1 MYGERPLHRA
11 DYPIGGFMSSL
22 LHRLAVSTILS
33 CSLAAMPAAAQAATF
48 NVPAQ
53 DVASAVRLFARQSN
67 VQIVVA
73 GSLAEGRRSHAI
85 NGTMSV
91 EEGLSQML
99 RGTGLT
105 ARKAGPTAYVVAAG
119 GTPVGETV
127 APSAED
133 RNMIVVTGALAAQR
147 EAVAEKRD
155 ADAVIE
161 TLRANDVG
169 KLPDQNVA
177 EALKR
182 LPGVT
187 AANDQGEGR
196 YVVIRGI
203 DPALANVSLNGM
215 TQPAPEP
222 DGRQVK
228 LDDLPSAMIQ
238 SISVSK
244 SLLPSQDANAIA
256 GEVSI
261 KTRTAFDNK
270 KPFFL
275 DARASAGQY
284 QINRKAPYELDS
296 TLGGRFGAERQFG
309 AVVSVNY
316 SRRPIESQNYQG
328 SSAATYAANGV
339 PDGNGLRDYN
349 LTRTRLGVVGNFDWH
364 PNDTT
369 KLFLRGTYSEYQDH
383 ETRDQNRLAV
393 TAYDATSGAPS
404 KATATILV
412 RRREENDHTTG
423 VSAGGEFNDLLGG
436 KLEVSGGYSRAV
448 KVDPTR
454 SEFTFTTAKGGVTS
468 LTYDA
473 GTYPY
478 TLAPSGSFAGL
489 FADPS
494 KFYFSKYNFEHRYAF
509 EEIWQGRVDYTHP
522 VALGDDS
529 EIKLGGKLI
538 ARHKADDRD
547 KTTWSAT
554 KTTLATGWLLSN
566 VGYTGNTSFYGGQ
579 FPLGTRIN
587 YFAARDYLMAN
598 TATYASVSASST
610 LSDSLASDYD
620 VRETIGAGYIMA
632 KFKFGTLT
640 VIPGVR
646 MEVTHDSTKAKIVSA
661 ASTLGDNFNSFGHNS
676 YTDLFP
682 SLNLK
687 YAVKRDLQ
695 LRGAVTTSIGRPNY
709 TNLASFVTV
718 DTSSPAT
725 PVLTLGNPA
734 LKPYRAVNLDAT
746 VEYYPAK
753 GSILSAGLFYK
764 SINNPI
770 YSYGQTGVN
779 GTFANVAYTN
789 ASVTQP
795 INVKDETITGVEF
808 NVQHQFTALP
818 GALSGLG
825 LSANYS
831 HVWGHAN
838 APQIRTTG
846 SLPLAYQSKDVAT
859 AQVFYEKY
867 GLGVRLA
874 FSYRSAFLDTLGSSA
889 ALDQYTDAN
898 GQLDLHASYQI
909 VKAVTVFGDAVNLTD
924 AGWRRYLGANRA
936 ALIERERYGTLLRA
950 GVQVHF

>member
-1 MYGERPLHRA
+1 MK
-11 DYPIGGFMSSL
+11 SL
-22 LHRLAVSTILS
+22 FRYLATSTV
-33 CSLAAMPAAAQAATF
+33 LAGSVLAQSAAAQVMPAAAQAATF
-48 NVPAQ
+48 DVPAQ
-53 DVASAVRLFARQSN
+53 DVTSAIRLFARQAN
-67 VQIVVA
+67 VQIIVA
-73 GSLAEGRRSHAI
+73 GSIGQGRRTHALS
-85 NGTMSV
+85 GTMSV
-91 EEGLSQML
+91 EEALARML
-99 RGTGLT
+99 DGTGLA
-105 ARKAGPTAYVVAAG
+105 ARRTGDGSYAVSPAVGKQAEISDDAPEAA
-119 GTPVGETV
+119 T
-127 APSAED
+127 
-133 RNMIVVTGALAAQR
+133 IVVTGALAAQR
-147 EAVAEKRD
+147 EAVAEKRV
-155 ADAVIE
+155 ADNVIE

-177 EALKR
+177 EAIKR
-182 LPGVT
+182 LPGLT

-228 LDDLPSAMIQ
+228 LDDLPTGMIQ

-261 KTRTAFDNK
+261 KTRTAFDSK

-275 DARASAGQY
+275 DARAAAGQY
-284 QINRKAPYELDS
+284 LMNKKAPYEVDG
-296 TLGGRFGAERQFG
+296 TLGGRFGAEKQFG

-328 SSAATYAANGV
+328 SSATTFANTGV

-364 PNDTT
+364 PNDRT
-369 KLFLRGTYSEYQDH
+369 KLFLRATYSEYQDH

-393 TAYDATSGAPS
+393 TAYDAATGVPT

-423 VSAGGEFNDLLGG
+423 LSAGGEFADVAGG

-448 KVDPTR
+448 KVDPVR

-468 LTYDA
+468 LNYDPS
-473 GTYPY
+473 TYPY
-478 TLAPSGSFAGL
+478 TLAPSGSFSGL
-489 FADPS
+489 FNDPS

-522 VALGDDS
+522 IPLGDDS

-538 ARHKADDRD
+538 DRHKGDDHD
-547 KTTWSAT
+547 KTTWNAT

-566 VGYTGNTSFYGGQ
+566 VGYTGPTNFYDGA
-579 FPLGTRIN
+579 FPFGTRIN
-587 YFAARDYLMAN
+587 YYAARDYFNAN
-598 TATYASVSASST
+598 VATYGTVASST
-610 LSDSLASDYD
+610 VSDSLASDYD

-632 KFKFGTLT
+632 RLKFGGLTL
-640 VIPGVR
+640 IPGLRV
-646 MEVTHDSTKAKIVSA
+646 ETTHDSTKAKLVTA
-661 ASTLGDNFNSFGHNS
+661 TSTLGDGFNSFGSTS
-676 YTDLFP
+676 YTDVFP
-682 SLNLK
+682 GLNVK
-687 YAVKRDLQ
+687 YEAGANLQ

-709 TNLASFVTV
+709 PNLAPYVTV
-718 DTSSPAT
+718 DTSSPST

-734 LKPYRAVNLDAT
+734 LKPYRAVNLDLG

-753 GSILSAGLFYK
+753 GSILSAGVFYK
-764 SINNPI
+764 SIDNPI
-770 YSYGQTGVN
+770 YSSVQTGVN

-795 INVKDETITGVEF
+795 INAQDETITGVEF
-808 NVQHQFTALP
+808 NAQHQFTTLP

-825 LSANYS
+825 ISANYS
-831 HVWGHAN
+831 HVWGHAT
-838 APQIRTTG
+838 APLIRAG
-846 SLPLAYQSKDVAT
+846 STLPLAYQSKDVAS
-859 AQVFYEKY
+859 AQIFYEKY
-867 GLGVRLA
+867 GIGVRLA
-874 FSYRSAFLDTLGSSA
+874 FSYRSAYLDTLGTNA

-909 VKAVTVFGDAVNLTD
+909 GKAVTVFGDAVNLTN
-924 AGWRRYLGANRA
+924 AAWRRYLGANPA
-936 ALIERERYGTLLRA
+936 YLIERERYGTMLR
-950 GVQVHF
+950 GGMQVHF